1 MAGDKAR
8 CHVMRAPGPVCRY
21 AEDEVQ
27 VLLGYVR
34 FRIGLRRDRPQILL
48 SVGERAA

>member
-1 MAGDKAR
+1 
-8 CHVMRAPGPVCRY
+8 MRAHGPVSRD

-34 FRIGLRRDRPQILL
+34 FRIGLRRDGPQILL
-48 SVGERAA
+48 MVGDRAV